1 MLRAFWGLV
10 EVLHLPEN
18 SEAPFSCS
26 MARNGHG
33 HCEVVPASFRYPIA
47 IRYCVSGITVMP
59 IPISPSFCVWLHVTN
74 WCSIINGMRH
84 NERNI
89 PANRSRKQYVGIDAR
104 VTDEGRI
111 DPLVV
116 HWPDGR
122 RFPIDEIV
130 EHGEFGRPLRGVRT
144 ARYSVRFGR
153 RVTYLYLER
162 IERKG
167 AVGSALDRW
176 WVEARA

>member
-1 MLRAFWGLV
+1 
-10 EVLHLPEN
+10 
-18 SEAPFSCS
+18 
-26 MARNGHG
+26 
-33 HCEVVPASFRYPIA
+33 
-47 IRYCVSGITVMP
+47 
-59 IPISPSFCVWLHVTN
+59 
-74 WCSIINGMRH
+74 MRH
-84 NERNI
+84 NERHI
-89 PANRSRKQYVGIDAR
+89 PANRPWKQYVGIDAR

-122 RFPIDEIV
+122 RFPIDEIM
-130 EHGEFGRPLRGVRT
+130 EHGEFGRPLHGART

-167 AVGSALDRW
+167 GFGSTLDRW
-176 WVEARA
+176 WVEARTTIPSP

>member
-1 MLRAFWGLV
+1 MPEDFVSLYSVFSRSTRRPSCYSLSGAMLTIRFFVSVITMMPEAHLV
-10 EVLHLPEN
+10 
-18 SEAPFSCS
+18 F
-26 MARNGHG
+26 
-33 HCEVVPASFRYPIA
+33 FRV
-47 IRYCVSGITVMP
+47 R
-59 IPISPSFCVWLHVTN
+59 LRETN
-74 WCSIINGMRH
+74 RCSIINGMRH
-84 NERNI
+84 NERHI
-89 PANRSRKQYVGIDAR
+89 PANRPWKQYVGIDAR

-130 EHGEFGRPLRGVRT
+130 EHGEFGRPLHGART

-167 AVGSALDRW
+167 GFGSTLDRW

>member
-1 MLRAFWGLV
+1 ML
-10 EVLHLPEN
+10 
-18 SEAPFSCS
+18 
-26 MARNGHG
+26 
-33 HCEVVPASFRYPIA
+33 
-47 IRYCVSGITVMP
+47 
-59 IPISPSFCVWLHVTN
+59 
-74 WCSIINGMRH
+74 H
-84 NERNI
+84 NERHI
-89 PANRSRKQYVGIDAR
+89 PANRSWKQYVGIDAR

-130 EHGEFGRPLRGVRT
+130 KHGEFGRPLRGTRT

-153 RVTYLYLER
+153 RITYLYLER

-167 AVGSALDRW
+167 GFGSTLDRW
-176 WVEARA
+176 WVEARATISSQ

>member
-1 MLRAFWGLV
+1 MAAW
-10 EVLHLPEN
+10 
-18 SEAPFSCS
+18 FS
-26 MARNGHG
+26 
-33 HCEVVPASFRYPIA
+33 PITDILLA
-47 IRYCVSGITVMP
+47 IRYSLSDIAM
-59 IPISPSFCVWLHVTN
+59 IPISIPPFFSVRLCITN
-74 WCSIINGMRH
+74 LCSIIKGMLH
-84 NERNI
+84 NERHI
-89 PANRSRKQYVGIDAR
+89 PANRSWKQYVGIDAR

-130 EHGEFGRPLRGVRT
+130 EHGEFGRPLRGTRT

-153 RVTYLYLER
+153 RIAYLYLER

-167 AVGSALDRW
+167 GFGSTLDRW
-176 WVEARA
+176 WVEARATISSQ

>member
-1 MLRAFWGLV
+1 MVAW
-10 EVLHLPEN
+10 
-18 SEAPFSCS
+18 FS
-26 MARNGHG
+26 
-33 HCEVVPASFRYPIA
+33 PIIDILLA
-47 IRYCVSGITVMP
+47 IRYSLSDIAM
-59 IPISPSFCVWLHVTN
+59 IPISIPPFFSVRLCITN
-74 WCSIINGMRH
+74 LCSIINGMVH
-84 NERNI
+84 NEHHI
-89 PANRSRKQYVGIDAR
+89 PANRSWKQYVGIDAR

-130 EHGEFGRPLRGVRT
+130 EHGEFGRPLHGART

-153 RVTYLYLER
+153 RITYLYLER

-167 AVGSALDRW
+167 GFGSTLDRW
-176 WVEARA
+176 WVEARATISSQ